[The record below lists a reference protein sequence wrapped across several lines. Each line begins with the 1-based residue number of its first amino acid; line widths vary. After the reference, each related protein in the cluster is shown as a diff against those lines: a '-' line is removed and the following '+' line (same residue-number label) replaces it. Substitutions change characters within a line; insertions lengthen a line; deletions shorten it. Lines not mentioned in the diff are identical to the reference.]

1 MTTIKG
7 TKEADYL
14 VGGNDADTL
23 KGGRGADVIN
33 GAGGDDNLIG
43 GKGRDFFII
52 DNTDSLD
59 TIRDFESG
67 KDRIMFIFDEPIG
80 VAHIDDDLYVVTAG
94 NPMMPVVH
102 LEDSVTVALDD
113 LLII

>member
-1 MTTIKG
+1 MKIKG
-7 TKEADYL
+7 TRDADYL

-33 GAGGDDNLIG
+33 GAGGDDTLIG
-43 GKGRDFFII
+43 GKGRDIFII

-67 KDRIMFIFDEPIG
+67 RDRIMFVFDDAIG
-80 VAHIDDDLYVVTAG
+80 VAHIDNDLYVVRTG
-94 NPMMPVVH
+94 EQTPVLH
-102 LEDSVTVALDD
+102 LATPHINVALDD
-113 LLII
+113 LIIV